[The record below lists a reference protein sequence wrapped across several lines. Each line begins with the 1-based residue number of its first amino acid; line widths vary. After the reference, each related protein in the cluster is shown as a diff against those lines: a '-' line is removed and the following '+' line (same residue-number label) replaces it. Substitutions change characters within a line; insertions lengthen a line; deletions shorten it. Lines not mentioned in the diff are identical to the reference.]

1 MASVNIPIISEFDA
15 KGTQKAIKEFQSL
28 EGASAKASFAI
39 KKAALPAAAA
49 IAGLGVAL
57 VGATKAAMEDQA
69 EQVQLALVL
78 QNVTGAT
85 DEQVKATEDM
95 ISKMSLASGVADSE
109 LRPALAV
116 LTRGTKDIAEANK
129 ALALAQD
136 ISASSGASLSQVSDA
151 LAMAY
156 GGNMKAL
163 GALSPGIKAM
173 IKDGASLDDVMN
185 VLGGTFGGAS
195 DAAAATAEG
204 GMKRL
209 GIALAETKESI
220 GAALIPIVEALMPHL
235 IAFGAWAQ
243 DNTKV
248 FLIVAG
254 AIGGIAAT
262 ILILNT
268 AMKVYAAGQMI
279 VNGVVAIFNALLL
292 ANPITLIILAIVAFI
307 AILAALYFKFETV
320 RKIVDTVF
328 QAMLAGGKAVFDGLT
343 TYFSAIFNIYKSLF
357 NGIAKLWNNT
367 VGKLSFEIPSWVPA
381 IGGKGFSVPDI
392 PYLADGGIVTGPTL
406 AMIGERGPEAVIPLS
421 GRGGGMGGNYTIN
434 INGGLGSSSD
444 IGTAV
449 VNAIRAFNRTNGP
462 ANIQVA

>member
-15 KGTQKAIKEFQSL
+15 KGTQRAIKEFQSL
-28 EGASAKASFAI
+28 EGASAKAQFAI

-49 IAGLGVAL
+49 VAGLGLAL

-69 EQVQLALVL
+69 EQVQLALAL

-85 DEQVKATEDM
+85 DAQVKASEDM

-109 LRPALAV
+109 LRPALASLV
-116 LTRGTKDIAEANK
+116 RGTKDISTANK

-136 ISASSGASLSQVSDA
+136 VAAGSGKDLATVSDA
-151 LAMAY
+151 IAKAY
-156 GGNMKAL
+156 GGNMKGL
-163 GALSPGIKAM
+163 QALSPEIKAM
-173 IKDGASLDDVMN
+173 IKDGASLEDVMN
-185 VLGGTFGGAS
+185 VLGGSFGGAS
-195 DAAAATAEG
+195 EAAANTAQG

-254 AIGGIAAT
+254 AIGGIALT
-262 ILILNT
+262 ILALNA
-268 AMKVYAAGQMI
+268 AMKVYAAAQLI

-292 ANPITLIILAIVAFI
+292 ANPITLVLLAIVAFI
-307 AILAALYFKFETV
+307 AILAALYFKFDVV

-328 QAMLAGGKAVFDGLT
+328 DAMLIGGKAVFDGLKT
-343 TYFSAIFNIYKSLF
+343 VFTGLYNVFKTLF
-357 NGIAKLWNNT
+357 NGIATIWNNT
-367 VGKLSFEIPSWVPA
+367 VGKLSFKIPSWVPA
-381 IGGKGFSVPDI
+381 IGGFGFDVPDI
-392 PYLADGGIVTGPTL
+392 PYLAEGGIVTGPTL

-421 GRGGGMGGNYTIN
+421 GRGGGMGNYTIN
-434 INGGLGSSSD
+434 ITGGLSSSAD
-444 IGTAV
+444 IGKAV
-449 VNAIRAFNRTNGP
+449 VNAIRQFNLTNGP

>member
-28 EGASAKASFAI
+28 EGASNKAQFAI

-69 EQVQLALVL
+69 EQVQLALAL
-78 QNVTGAT
+78 TNVTGAS
-85 DEQVKATEDM
+85 EAQIKAEEDM
-95 ISKMSLASGVADSE
+95 ITKMSLASGVADSE
-109 LRPALAV
+109 LRPALAA
-116 LTRGTKDIAEANK
+116 LTRGTHDIEEANK

-136 ISASSGASLSQVSDA
+136 ISAGSGKDLATVSDA
-151 LAMAY
+151 LAKAY

-163 GALSPGIKAM
+163 GALSPEIKAM
-173 IKDGASLDDVMN
+173 VKDGASLDEIMN
-185 VLGGTFGGAS
+185 VLGGSFGGAS
-195 DAAAATAEG
+195 AAAAATAEG

-220 GAALIPIVEALMPHL
+220 GAALIPAVEALLPFL

-243 DNTKV
+243 EHTKV

-254 AIGGIAAT
+254 AIGGIALT
-262 ILILNT
+262 ILALNA
-268 AMKVYAAGQMI
+268 AMKVYAAAQMI

-292 ANPITLIILAIVAFI
+292 ANPVTLVILAIVAFI
-307 AILAALYFKFETV
+307 AILTALYFKFDVV

-328 QAMLAGGKAVFDGLT
+328 QGMLAGGKAVFEGLV
-343 TYFSAIFNIYKSLF
+343 TYFTGVYNIFKTLF
-357 NGIAKLWNNT
+357 NGIATLWNNT
-367 VGKLSFEIPSWVPA
+367 VGKLSFKIPSWVPGL
-381 IGGKGFSVPDI
+381 GGFGFSVPNI
-392 PYLADGGIVTGPTL
+392 PMLADGGIVTGPTL
-406 AMIGERGPEAVIPLS
+406 AMIGERGPEAVVPLS
-421 GRGGGMGGNYTIN
+421 GRGGGLGNYTIN
-434 INGGLGSSSD
+434 ITGGLGSSAE

-449 VNAIRAFNRTNGP
+449 VNAIRAFNRQNGP
-462 ANIQVA
+462 ANIAVA

>member
-28 EGASAKASFAI
+28 EGASAKAQFAI

-49 IAGLGVAL
+49 VAGLGLAL

-69 EQVQLALVL
+69 EQVQLALTL

-85 DEQVKATEDM
+85 DAQIKSQEDL

-109 LRPALAV
+109 LRPALAS
-116 LTRGTKDIAEANK
+116 LARGTKDIGEANK

-136 ISASSGASLSQVSDA
+136 IAAGSGLSLGAVSDA
-151 LAMAY
+151 LAGAY

-173 IKDGASLDDVMN
+173 IKDGASLEEVMD

-279 VNGVVAIFNALLL
+279 VNGVVAIFNALLAL
-292 ANPITLIILAIVAFI
+292 NPIGLVILAIVAFI
-307 AILAALYFKFETV
+307 AILAALYFKFEVV

-328 QAMLAGGKAVFDGLT
+328 DAMLAGGKAVFNGLT
-343 TYFSAIFNIYKSLF
+343 TYFTGVFNIFKVLF
-357 NGIAKLWNNT
+357 NGIAKMWNNT
-367 VGKLSFEIPSWVPA
+367 VGKLSFEFPSWVPGL
-381 IGGKGFSVPDI
+381 GGKGFDVPDI
-392 PYLADGGIVTGPTL
+392 PYLAEGGIVTGPTL

-421 GRGGGMGGNYTIN
+421 GRNSGMGGNYTIN
-434 INGGLGSSSD
+434 ITGGLSSSAD
-444 IGTAV
+444 IGKAV
-449 VNAIRAFNRTNGP
+449 VNAIRQFNLTNGP

>member
-1 MASVNIPIISEFDA
+1 MAVILPIISEFDA
-15 KGTQKAIKEFQSL
+15 KGTQRAIKEFQKL
-28 EGASAKASFAI
+28 EGASAKAQFAI

-49 IAGLGVAL
+49 VAGLGLAL

-69 EQVQLALVL
+69 EQVQLALAL

-85 DEQVKATEDM
+85 DAQVKASEDM

-109 LRPALAV
+109 LRPALASLV
-116 LTRGTKDIAEANK
+116 RGTKDIEEANR

-136 ISASSGASLSQVSDA
+136 ISAGSGKDLATVSDA
-151 LAMAY
+151 LAKAY
-156 GGNMKAL
+156 GGNMKGLA
-163 GALSPGIKAM
+163 ALSPEIKAM
-173 IKDGASLDDVMN
+173 IKDGASLEDVMN
-185 VLGGTFGGAS
+185 VLGGSFGGAS
-195 DAAAATAEG
+195 EAAANTAEG

-243 DNTKV
+243 ENTKV

-279 VNGVVAIFNALLL
+279 VNGVVAIFNALLAL
-292 ANPITLIILAIVAFI
+292 NPIGLVILAIVAFI
-307 AILAALYFKFETV
+307 AILAALYFKFEVV

-328 QAMLAGGKAVFDGLT
+328 QVMLAGGKAVFDGLT
-343 TYFSAIFNIYKSLF
+343 TYFTGVFNIFKTLF

-367 VGKLSFEIPSWVPA
+367 VGKLAFKIPSWVPGL
-381 IGGKGFSVPDI
+381 GGFGFEVPNI
-392 PYLADGGIVTGPTL
+392 PYLAEGGIVTGPTL

-421 GRGGGMGGNYTIN
+421 GRNSGMGGITIN
-434 INGGLGSSSD
+434 ITGGLSSSAD
-444 IGTAV
+444 IGKAV
-449 VNAIRAFNRTNGP
+449 VNAIRQFNLTNGP

>member
-1 MASVNIPIISEFDA
+1 MGVILPIISEFDA
-15 KGTQKAIKEFQSL
+15 KGTQKAIKEFQKL
-28 EGASAKASFAI
+28 EGASAKAQFAI

-49 IAGLGVAL
+49 VAGLGLAL

-69 EQVQLALVL
+69 EQVQLALAL

-85 DEQVKATEDM
+85 DAQVKASEDM

-109 LRPALAV
+109 LRPALASLV
-116 LTRGTKDIAEANK
+116 RGTKDIEEANR

-136 ISASSGASLSQVSDA
+136 ISAGSGKDLATVSDA
-151 LAMAY
+151 LAKAY
-156 GGNMKAL
+156 GGNMKGLA
-163 GALSPGIKAM
+163 ALSPEIKAM
-173 IKDGASLDDVMN
+173 IKDGASLEDVMN
-185 VLGGTFGGAS
+185 VLGGSFGGAS
-195 DAAAATAEG
+195 EAAANTAEG

-243 DNTKV
+243 ENTKV

-254 AIGGIAAT
+254 AIGGIALT
-262 ILILNT
+262 ILALNA
-268 AMKVYAAGQMI
+268 AMKVYAAAQLI

-292 ANPITLIILAIVAFI
+292 ANPITLVLLAVVAFI
-307 AILAALYFKFETV
+307 AILTALYFKFETV

-328 QAMLAGGKAVFDGLT
+328 DAMLAGGKAVFDGLT
-343 TYFSAIFNIYKSLF
+343 TYFTGLYSVFKTLF
-357 NGIAKLWNNT
+357 NGIAALWNNT
-367 VGKLSFEIPSWVPA
+367 IGSLSFEFPDWVPGL
-381 IGGKGFSVPDI
+381 GGKGFSVPNI
-392 PYLADGGIVTGPTL
+392 PMLADGGIVTGPTL

-421 GRGGGMGGNYTIN
+421 GRNSGMGGNYTIN
-434 INGGLGSSSD
+434 ITGGLSSSSD
-444 IGTAV
+444 IGKAV
-449 VNAIRAFNRTNGP
+449 VNAIRQFNLTNGP